1 MSNKSFQVIVA
12 LFDTWHQ
19 HERNFYIE
27 TTLKNNMYCKHSHCS
42 MKQTFM
48 KICIWLKI
56 VKISKCTIKRPHCSI
71 WLKFAS
77 IGLLWMSQEAT
88 STFGKC
94 NQWVLEQHPLY
105 FGGKAIRKYPFLENT
120 GPSEQLQEDDYFGS
134 GLDVSYWR

>member
-19 HERNFYIE
+19 HKRNFYIE

-48 KICIWLKI
+48 KYVWLKI

-88 STFGKC
+88 STIGKC
-94 NQWVLEQHPLY
+94 NQWVLEQHPLTFILPRKSNSKLPL
-105 FGGKAIRKYPFLENT
+105 FGEHRPFRRWLIALRE
-120 GPSEQLQEDDYFGS
+120 LH
-134 GLDVSYWR
+134 SYTL

>member
-19 HERNFYIE
+19 HKRNFYIE
-27 TTLKNNMYCKHSHCS
+27 TTLKNNMYCKYSHCS

-48 KICIWLKI
+48 KICLIEN
-56 VKISKCTIKRPHCSI
+56 CQNIKVHDQKTALLAI

-88 STFGKC
+88 STIGKC
-94 NQWVLEQHPLY
+94 NQWVLEQHPLTFILPRKSNSKLPL
-105 FGGKAIRKYPFLENT
+105 FGEHRPFRRWLIALRE
-120 GPSEQLQEDDYFGS
+120 LH
-134 GLDVSYWR
+134 SYTL